1 MNESFL
7 PLFGVGFVL
16 CLVQMVAALPW
27 LVSLEW
33 RVLQMLRR
41 PQTLGI
47 LLGINVVGG
56 LLTAFFVAPDPDS
69 LARWGRSYMAM
80 LHLQLAA
87 DFFVFLFVG
96 LLALWPKGGAVA
108 LAAFR
113 EGIRQPMFWL
123 LLLPTLL
130 FQWIVP
136 FLPYFT
142 LGEDLK
148 MVKELGYDL
157 LTLVGGV
164 FAVIAAGTSI
174 SDEIEGRTAVTL
186 MSKPISR
193 RDFLLG
199 KFSGVFLA
207 TLVLV
212 VLLGWSMTWMFI
224 FKEWYDPKIGQ
235 TEKTPDPAWVL
246 NLAARYAPG
255 GVNHAPYD
263 VVRGILL
270 WVDDAGAVL
279 PGLVLVSCQ
288 VMVLLAIAVAL
299 ATRLHFI
306 VNFVVCAGFYFLGH
320 LAPVLTAVSQNR
332 FPLVKF
338 MANVFDVLMPG
349 LEHFDMS
356 GAVVRDT
363 PLPMGEFAAYTAN
376 VAIYAVTYSVIAL
389 LFGLILFEDKDLA

>member
-1 MNESFL
+1 MSESFVQ
-7 PLFGVGFVL
+7 LFLTGTVL
-16 CLVQMVAALPW
+16 GLVQCLAALPW
-27 LVSLEW
+27 LAMLDW
-33 RVLQMLRR
+33 RIFQALRR
-41 PQTLGI
+41 PQVLGGVLGGN
-47 LLGINVVGG
+47 LLVG
-56 LLTAFFVAPDPDS
+56 LLAGFFITNDPDVV
-69 LARWGRSYMAM
+69 ARWGRMYASI
-80 LHLQLAA
+80 LQLNLSA
-87 DFFVFLFVG
+87 DFFVVVFVVM
-96 LLALWPKGGAVA
+96 LKLWPKGGAVA

-113 EGIRQPMFWL
+113 EGVRQPMFYML
-123 LLLPTLL
+123 FFPTLI

-136 FLPYFT
+136 LLPYFT
-142 LGEDLK
+142 LGEDIK

-157 LTLVGGV
+157 LTLVSGL

-186 MSKPISR
+186 MSKPVSR

-207 TLVLV
+207 TLVLIV
-212 VLLGWSMTWMFI
+212 VLGWSMTWMFL
-224 FKEWYDPKIGQ
+224 FKDWFEPKLGQ
-235 TEKTPDPAWVL
+235 TEKTPDPAWVIRYSTRIAKEG
-246 NLAARYAPG
+246 AAHDA
-255 GVNHAPYD
+255 A
-263 VVRGILL
+263 RGILL
-270 WVDDAGAVL
+270 WVDEAGTVL

-320 LAPVLTAVSQNR
+320 LAPILTAVSQNR
-332 FPLVKF
+332 FALVKF
-338 MANVFDVLMPG
+338 MAGVFDVFMPG

-363 PLPMGEFAAYTAN
+363 PLPPGEFALYTAN
-376 VAIYAVTYSVIAL
+376 VLLYAVTYSVIAL

>member
-7 PLFGVGFVL
+7 QLFLTGTVL
-16 CLVQMVAALPW
+16 CLIQTLAALPW
-27 LVSLEW
+27 LATVEP
-33 RVLQMLRR
+33 RVFQTLRR
-41 PQTLGI
+41 PQALGI
-47 LLGINVVGG
+47 VVGINLLLGLATG
-56 LLTAFFVAPDPDS
+56 FFVSSDPTMVG
-69 LARWGRSYMAM
+69 RWGRGYVSF
-80 LHLQLAA
+80 LHLQLTA
-87 DFFVFLFVG
+87 DFFVFIFLG
-96 LLALWPKGGAVA
+96 MLKLWPKGGAVA

-123 LLLPTLL
+123 LFFPALV

-157 LTLVGGV
+157 LMLVGGL

-174 SDEIEGRTAVTL
+174 SEEIEGRTAVTL
-186 MSKPISR
+186 MSKPVSR

-199 KFSGVFLA
+199 KFTGVFLA

-224 FKEWYDPKIGQ
+224 FKDWYEPKIGQ
-235 TEKTPDPAWVL
+235 TDKLPDPSWVTAT
-246 NLAARYAPG
+246 AARYAPS
-255 GVNHAPYD
+255 GVPQEALH
-263 VVRGILL
+263 GILL
-270 WVDDAGAVL
+270 WVDDAGTVL

-332 FPLVKF
+332 IALIKF
-338 MANVFDVLMPG
+338 MAGVFDVFMPG

-363 PLPMGEFAAYTAN
+363 PLPPGDFALYTLH
-376 VAIYAVTYSVIAL
+376 VTLYAITYSVIAL